1 MKKITKEKRDQLIL
15 VCMLIAG
22 VLVGLYFGLIRF
34 QQQGLDEL
42 ADQRSAVEGKLA
54 QVQQA
59 IKSAQQ
65 IETELA
71 ASQKLL
77 VAEENNMATGD
88 KYSWM
93 INFVTKFKSRYHV
106 DIPQFDRTTDPADVK
121 LLPKFPY
128 KQVGMGVSGGGF
140 YHDIGKF
147 ISDFE
152 NQYTSSYITDFEISP
167 SANQSGEEHEKL
179 SFRMQIM
186 TLVKSDT
193 P

>member
-1 MKKITKEKRDQLIL
+1 MNKITKEKRDQLIL
-15 VCMLIAG
+15 VIMLAGG
-22 VLVGLYFGLIRF
+22 VLAGLYFGLIRY
-34 QQQGLDEL
+34 QQQGLDQL
-42 ADQRSAVEGKLA
+42 AEQQSAAQGKLE

-65 IETELA
+65 IETQLNA
-71 ASQKLL
+71 AHKLL
-77 VAEENNMATGD
+77 VAEESNMASGD

-93 INFVTKFKSRYHV
+93 INFVTKFKSHYHV
-106 DIPQFDRTTDPADVK
+106 EIPQFDRTTDPADVK
-121 LLPKFPY
+121 MLLKFPY
-128 KQVGMGVSGGGF
+128 KQVSMGVSGAGF

-152 NQYTSSYITDFEISP
+152 NQFPTSYILSFEISP
-167 SANQSGEEHEKL
+167 SSNQSGEEREKL

-186 TLVKSDT
+186 TLVKSDA